1 MHHGPAR
8 PHRAFLALIAALA
21 LVVALAAC
29 GGPPS
34 GGGPDPDP
42 DPEPDFVAIA
52 QFRSPES
59 RDGDRFGTGLAL
71 QGDVLL
77 AGAPYAAGVSSGA
90 AGAGAAWPYLLGG
103 TPNPGDRFA
112 SATGMNNDE
121 FGRAVALDG
130 GYAFVGSPGEE
141 VGTTNTGGVF
151 VYLLES
157 GEWTLVT
164 RLYDPVFG
172 TAAFG
177 NRIAAHGGRVLITS
191 PRKPDGLGRRGIAHV
206 FELEG
211 DDFLHRQTLR
221 LPDGVQDEGFGAAAV
236 ALRGDVAV
244 VTSMSTHQ
252 AYVYEYAAGSWSH
265 RVTLG
270 GEQRHVDRQ
279 FGRSAAVGNGVL
291 FIGAPAGVSPDV
303 LHGEVFVYAR
313 GASTWTQAYSFSTM
327 TGNTAWF
334 GHAVATD
341 GERLVVG
348 APTAI
353 TNGLSGSGAAF
364 TYDIVGT
371 EVSIGRRITALE
383 PAAQARFGTFV
394 AIDGDRVAVAAPNRS
409 IPGEPPG
416 EVVVF
421 ER

>member
-8 PHRAFLALIAALA
+8 PHRAILALIAAL
-21 LVVALAAC
+21 LLALAAC

-42 DPEPDFVAIA
+42 NPEPDFVAIA

-77 AGAPYAAGVSSGA
+77 AGAPYAAGVSAGA

-112 SATGMNNDE
+112 SATGMNNDT
-121 FGRAVALDG
+121 FGLAVALDG
-130 GYAFVGSPGEE
+130 GYAFVGVPGEE
-141 VGTTNTGGVF
+141 DGVSTTGGVF

-164 RLYDPVFG
+164 RLYDPSPG

-177 NRIAAHGGRVLITS
+177 DRIAAHGGRVLIAS
-191 PRKPDGLGRRGIAHV
+191 PRKPDGLGRRGVAHV
-206 FELEG
+206 FEREG
-211 DDFLHRQTLR
+211 EAFLHRQVLQ
-221 LPDGVQDEGFGAAAV
+221 LPVGVQDEGFGAAV

-244 VTSMSTHQ
+244 VTSMDTHR
-252 AYVYEYAAGSWSH
+252 AYVYEYATGTWSH

-279 FGRSAAVGNGVL
+279 FGRSAAVGDGVL
-291 FIGAPAGVSPDV
+291 FVGAPAGVGPDV

-313 GASTWTQAYSFSTM
+313 GATTWTQAYAFSTL

-334 GHAVATD
+334 GYAVATD
-341 GERLVVG
+341 GARLVVG

-353 TNGLSGSGAAF
+353 TDGLSGAGAAF
-364 TYDIVGT
+364 TYEIVGT
-371 EVSIGRRITALE
+371 EVSIGTRITALE
-383 PAAQARFGTFV
+383 PATQARFGAFV
-394 AIDGDRVAVAAPNRS
+394 AIDGDRIAVAAPNRT